1 MTATLID
8 GRAIATSIRKDI
20 KQRVRDLQV
29 QPGLAVVLVGND
41 PASNLY
47 VKYKIKACEEVG
59 LHSVVKK
66 LDENIS
72 EGELLQIIQELNQD
86 PKIHGM
92 IVQLPLPKHIN
103 KNLVIDAILPYKDAD
118 GFSPV
123 NLGSMF
129 TNDNR
134 LVPATP
140 KGIITLI
147 KSTNQDLASKHAVI
161 LGRSPHV
168 GKAVATLL
176 LQENCT
182 VTICHSKTAHLEQ
195 ITKQA
200 DILVAAVGKPK
211 MITKEMVKPG
221 AIVIDVGINKVYD
234 QIVGDVDFEE
244 VKDVAGFITPV
255 PGGVG
260 PMTITALLENT
271 LICLALQKERA

>member
-8 GRAIATSIRKDI
+8 GRAIAASIRKQI
-20 KQRVRDLQV
+20 KQRVKELPT
-29 QPGLAVVLVGND
+29 QPGLAVVLVGED
-41 PASNLY
+41 PASHIY
-47 VKYKIKACEEVG
+47 VKNKIKACEEVG
-59 LHSVVKK
+59 FHSDVRRM
-66 LDENIS
+66 DENVTV
-72 EGELLQIIQELNQD
+72 GELLDTIQELNQD
-86 PKIHGM
+86 PKINGM
-92 IVQLPLPKHIN
+92 IVQLPLPKHLN
-103 KNLVIDAILPYKDAD
+103 KQLIIDAILPYKDAD
-118 GFSPV
+118 GFNPV

-129 TNDNR
+129 SDDNR

-147 KSTNQDLASKHAVI
+147 KSTKQDLPSKHAVI

-182 VTICHSKTAHLEQ
+182 VTICHSKTAHLES

-200 DILVAAVGKPK
+200 DILVVAVGKPK

-234 QIVGDVDFEE
+234 TLVGDVDFEE
-244 VKDVAGFITPV
+244 VQDVAGFITPV

-260 PMTITALLENT
+260 PMTITSLLENT
-271 LICLALQKERA
+271 LICLALQRDMA

>member
-1 MTATLID
+1 MTATIID
-8 GRAIATSIRKDI
+8 GRAIASDIRKQI
-20 KQRVRDLQV
+20 KNRVKELKI
-29 QPGLAVVLVGND
+29 QPGLAFVLVGND
-41 PASNLY
+41 PASEIY
-47 VKYKIKACEEVG
+47 VKNKIKACEQVG
-59 LHSVVKK
+59 FHSDVKR
-66 LDENIS
+66 LEENIS
-72 EGELLQIIQELNQD
+72 VGDLLQVVQDFNQD

-92 IVQLPLPKHIN
+92 IVQLPLPKQIN
-103 KNLVIDAILPYKDAD
+103 KQLVIDAVLPYKDAD
-118 GFSPV
+118 GFNPV

-129 TNDNR
+129 TDDNR

-147 KSTNQDLASKHAVI
+147 KSTKQDLTSKHAVI
-161 LGRSPHV
+161 IGRSPHV

-182 VTICHSKTAHLEQ
+182 VTICHSKTAHLEL

-200 DILVAAVGKPK
+200 DIIVAAAGQPK
-211 MITKEMVKPG
+211 MITKSMVKEG

-234 QIVGDVDFEE
+234 QIVGDVDFDE

-260 PMTITALLENT
+260 PMTITSLLENT
-271 LICLALQKERA
+271 LICFALQRDRV